1 MILKKKTHITASHTQ
16 LKVRDGNEMVPIL
29 DLMKESSTMPAEL
42 VDEWKDSWKNSQ
54 LSKVALSLILSFI
67 LHIISQIL
75 YKEGMKCTQEKARN
89 RPKMKEVV
97 CCHLPPWKLYFFS
110 SPGVRGIT
118 KMRESLSNSL

>member
-1 MILKKKTHITASHTQ
+1 M
-16 LKVRDGNEMVPIL
+16 RDGNEMVPIL
-29 DLMKESSTMPAEL
+29 DVMKESTTMPAEL

-54 LSKVALSLILSFI
+54 LSKVMRTLSLLPSS
-67 LHIISQIL
+67 LPVTPQIL

-97 CCHLPPWKLYFFS
+97 CCHLPPWKLHFFS

-118 KMRESLSNSL
+118 EMRESLSNSL